1 MYYGRVISIS
11 CLRMTPFWH
20 GCYEIKFFD
29 RAPKKI
35 VKWFLESLFK
45 SKNLCRNRILIFLLI
60 SDLQKRTPKLKNVS
74 KNAQNR
80 LQNAKNIIKNQKKC
94 SKIKITKEVEIH
106 NFDSKKKI
114 PIATAFQKYFYNFF
128 TVLVAR

>member
-1 MYYGRVISIS
+1 
-11 CLRMTPFWH
+11 MTPFRH
-20 GCYEIKFFD
+20 GCDEIKF
-29 RAPKKI
+29 RNIAPKKKNS
-35 VKWFLESLFK
+35 KWFLESLFK
-45 SKNLCRNRILIFLLI
+45 SKNLCQSRILIFLLI

-106 NFDSKKKI
+106 NFDSKKKF
-114 PIATAFQKYFYNFF
+114 PIAPAFQKYFYNFF